1 MIIYL
6 ILELHP
12 IMRCIFKKNE
22 SKLYFSLDMEF
33 RIYFEGNI
41 EIKIKQKTPKQCRYY
56 SFIKF
61 LIINWELTDISGSR
75 PNVEESLQYI
85 QTHT

>member
-12 IMRCIFKKNE
+12 IMRYIFLKNE

-33 RIYFEGNI
+33 RLYFEGNV
-41 EIKIKQKTPKQCRYY
+41 EIKIKQQKTKQGRYY

-75 PNVEESLQYI
+75 PNVEESLQ
-85 QTHT
+85 